1 MPDTGI
7 LVVNSDMTL
16 LNLLRDLLT
25 EEGFEASI
33 CLTDA
38 HTYQHILQMQPS
50 LIVLD
55 VGLQASAAGWPLL
68 KLLQFN
74 PQTMH
79 IPVLVT
85 TVDHQFIMDKVDF
98 LAARGYDMLELPAS
112 FDELVAKIRK
122 LMRSREEGAPSII
135 PTARLPVA

>member
-16 LNLLRDLLT
+16 LNLLRDLLS
-25 EEGFEASI
+25 EEGFEASL
-33 CLTDA
+33 CLTDG
-38 HTYQHILQMQPS
+38 HTYEHIRQTQPN
-50 LIVLD
+50 LIILD

-68 KLLQFN
+68 KLLQFD

-98 LAARGYDMLELPAS
+98 LEARGYGMLELPAS
-112 FDELVAKIRK
+112 FEELLGKVKK
-122 LMRSREEGAPSII
+122 LMGAKEAAAPSGHE
-135 PTARLPVA
+135 